1 MYKQYIK
8 FLPLMLLFSLSA
20 AQMPRKEN
28 SKVTNK
34 EYQKFGN
41 DVINSPF
48 TNFFLNTFSLFSRVY
63 FVYYLFPASLLV
75 SLLLLELLIYIK
87 FFIVEKNTFSL
98 PSYSLVAITSLISFL
113 LLQNILAYFGLT
125 YLTIGNIALSYL
137 IIILL
142 PCYYLSIASLVAL
155 SIYIGLLSFE
165 LIKFEIPLVKILNE
179 KLTSQ
184 FLYIEKYF
192 ESIGQMESLQRA
204 ENSIVN
210 AQISKITVQDQLTK
224 TNEIL
229 GNVKESITSINTEIN

>member
-87 FFIVEKNTFSL
+87 FFIVEKNTFNKFCVTSISNGNTAYMNTL
-98 PSYSLVAITSLISFL
+98 PSNITIF
-113 LLQNILAYFGLT
+113 
-125 YLTIGNIALSYL
+125 
-137 IIILL
+137 
-142 PCYYLSIASLVAL
+142 
-155 SIYIGLLSFE
+155 
-165 LIKFEIPLVKILNE
+165 
-179 KLTSQ
+179 
-184 FLYIEKYF
+184 
-192 ESIGQMESLQRA
+192 
-204 ENSIVN
+204 
-210 AQISKITVQDQLTK
+210 
-224 TNEIL
+224 
-229 GNVKESITSINTEIN
+229 TERT